1 MSTMANEP
9 SAPEAVPTEW
19 LTIREASALVGV
31 SVATLRR
38 WCDAG
43 RVHVFTTPGGHRRFD
58 RATVLELLPVA
69 DAPAR
74 LDGSADT
81 ARAIVEGYRRATRRF
96 PALPLGLHHL
106 PNADRAELRRHGR
119 YIVGAL
125 VETLDAPTS
134 DEELHCANARTA
146 AAACGRIARSSG
158 LTLQDTLALF
168 VRFRAPFLHELGAVC
183 RKRGLT
189 GAAATALLERASD
202 LMDRML
208 PAIVTGYEA
217 GAAR

>member
-1 MSTMANEP
+1 MSAADTA
-9 SAPEAVPTEW
+9 AATEW

-58 RATVLELLPVA
+58 RADVMELLPAV
-69 DAPAR
+69 DIPAR
-74 LDGSADT
+74 LDGFADT
-81 ARAIVEGYRRATRRF
+81 SLAIVEGYRRATRKF
-96 PALPLGLHHL
+96 PYLPRRLREL
-106 PNADRAELRRHGR
+106 PEDERVQLRQHGR
-119 YIVGAL
+119 RIVAAL
-125 VETLDAPTS
+125 VETLDAPS
-134 DEELHCANARTA
+134 NEEAVHCGQARTA
-146 AAACGRIARSSG
+146 AAACGQIARRSG
-158 LTLQDTLALF
+158 LSLQDTLALF

-183 RKRGLT
+183 RRRGLT

-208 PAIVTGYEA
+208 PAIVSGYEA
-217 GAAR
+217 AEARRP

>member
-1 MSTMANEP
+1 V
-9 SAPEAVPTEW
+9 SAAQTAVVTDW

-58 RATVLELLPVA
+58 RADVLELLPAA
-69 DAPAR
+69 DIDAR

-81 ARAIVEGYRRATRRF
+81 ARAIVDGYRRATRRF
-96 PALPLGLHHL
+96 PGLPDGLREL
-106 PNADRAELRRHGR
+106 PDADRAALRRHGR
-119 YIVGAL
+119 HIVGAL
-125 VETLDAPTS
+125 VETLDGPTS
-134 DEELHCANARTA
+134 DEELHCGRARTA
-146 AAACGRIARSSG
+146 AGACGQIARSSG

-183 RKRGLT
+183 RRRGLT
-189 GAAATALLERASD
+189 CTAATALLERASD

-217 GAAR
+217 GEAR

>member
-1 MSTMANEP
+1 V
-9 SAPEAVPTEW
+9 SAAHTAAATEW

-58 RATVLELLPVA
+58 RADVMELLPATVL
-69 DAPAR
+69 PAR
-74 LDGSADT
+74 LDGFADT
-81 ARAIVEGYRRATRRF
+81 TAAIVAGYRRATRRF
-96 PALPLGLHHL
+96 PYLPRGLRELPEGDLAALRQLG
-106 PNADRAELRRHGR
+106 RR
-119 YIVGAL
+119 IVGAL
-125 VETLDAPTS
+125 VETLDAPPS
-134 DEELHCANARTA
+134 EETAQCAEASTA
-146 AAACGRIARSSG
+146 AAACGQIARCSG

-168 VRFRAPFLHELGAVC
+168 VRFRAPFLHELGAAC
-183 RKRGLT
+183 RRRGLT

-217 GAAR
+217 AEVRRP